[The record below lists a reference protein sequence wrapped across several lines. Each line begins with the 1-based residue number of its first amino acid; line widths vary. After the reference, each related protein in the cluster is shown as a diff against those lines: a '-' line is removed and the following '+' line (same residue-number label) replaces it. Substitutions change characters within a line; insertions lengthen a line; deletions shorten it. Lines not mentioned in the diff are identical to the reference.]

1 MRLTDDMI
9 ASDTMIQESVFDN
22 PDALH
27 AYIDAVVDKKLEE
40 RKNA

>member
-1 MRLTDDMI
+1 MI